1 MTIEEFKIKF
11 KEIKEKGFIR
21 STRRVPTGR
30 GHTLETYLGLK
41 ENNNAT
47 PDIEGAELKAHR
59 SGGNNLITLFTFNR
73 KAWKISPLEAVKNYG
88 SLDKNGRQGL
98 YYTMSLKPNR
108 AGLFLYVTDFDI
120 AVRHISGEVVAV

>member
-21 STRRVPTGR
+21 STRCGPTGI

-41 ENNNAT
+41 ENNNAS

-73 KAWKISPLEAVKNYG
+73 KAWKISPLEAVKKYG

-98 YYTMSLKPNR
+98 YYTPC
-108 AGLFLYVTDFDI
+108 
-120 AVRHISGEVVAV
+120 H